1 MEGREDKRIKGY
13 GFGKVNLYIALAS
26 VAVLVVGYLL
36 LAGGKSEDGVSFDAE
51 VFNRTRIGVAPVVLT
66 LGYVGLLVAL
76 LWRRKG
82 AKKSSGEEKK

>member
-1 MEGREDKRIKGY
+1 MEGREDKKIKGY

-36 LAGGKSEDGVSFDAE
+36 LGGGKSDDGVSFNAE

-76 LWRRKG
+76 LWRGKG
-82 AKKSSGEEKK
+82 VKKSSGEEEK

>member
-1 MEGREDKRIKGY
+1 MEGREDKKIKGY

-36 LAGGKSEDGVSFDAE
+36 LGGGKSDDGVSFNAE

-66 LGYVGLLVAL
+66 LGVSWHGYWHG
-76 LWRRKG
+76 KG
-82 AKKSSGEEKK
+82 SCGVSPGRWL

>member
-36 LAGGKSEDGVSFDAE
+36 LAGDKSEDGVSFNAE
-51 VFNRTRIGVAPVVLT
+51 VFNSTRIGVAPVVLT

-76 LWRRKG
+76 LWRGKG
-82 AKKSSGEEKK
+82 VKKSSGEEEK

>member
-36 LAGGKSEDGVSFDAE
+36 LAGGKSEDGVSCNAE
-51 VFNRTRIGVAPVVLT
+51 VFNSTRSGVAPVVLT

-76 LWRRKG
+76 LWCGKG
-82 AKKSSGEEKK
+82 AKKSSGEEEK

>member
-36 LAGGKSEDGVSFDAE
+36 LGGGKSDDGVSFNAE

-76 LWRRKG
+76 LWRGKG
-82 AKKSSGEEKK
+82 VKKSSGEEEK

>member
-36 LAGGKSEDGVSFDAE
+36 LAGGKSDDGVSFNEE

-76 LWRRKG
+76 LWRGKG
-82 AKKSSGEEKK
+82 VKKSSGEEEK

>member
-13 GFGKVNLYIALAS
+13 GFGRVNLYIALAS

-36 LAGGKSEDGVSFDAE
+36 LAGGKSEDGVSFNAE

-76 LWRRKG
+76 LWRGKG
-82 AKKSSGEEKK
+82 VKKSSGEEEK